1 MKAIKDYLTQIS
13 LIKSILEKGDRQLDF
28 RNNHIIIQKSCAN
41 VHKAGL
47 LTTLNSAN
55 LEFTTEPG
63 AVALHCLSVVK
74 NHNLYSGD
82 TFLVADCGDD
92 AVDIMSRKLLQNNK
106 LLNVSAIY
114 VVARWL
120 IEFYNCLGRKVGFQ
134 TLRKLKRYKYQ
145 KIQNLIRRLFD
156 DFFASGLNL
165 NFTEI
170 LKVKINLR
178 VHCSE
183 LQQYVMREVKRKMEE
198 AGWIVK
204 LDFTVHQ

>member
-1 MKAIKDYLTQIS
+1 M
-13 LIKSILEKGDRQLDF
+13 EKP
-28 RNNHIIIQKSCAN
+28 
-41 VHKAGL
+41 
-47 LTTLNSAN
+47 T
-55 LEFTTEPG
+55 G
-63 AVALHCLSVVK
+63 AVALHCPSVVQ
-74 NHNLYSGD
+74 NHNLYSGGYLSLCTFFLRND

-165 NFTEI
+165 NLTEI

-178 VHCSE
+178 VHCPE

>member
-1 MKAIKDYLTQIS
+1 MSCDY
-13 LIKSILEKGDRQLDF
+13 EPM
-28 RNNHIIIQKSCAN
+28 SCAN

-63 AVALHCLSVVK
+63 AVALHCPSVVK
-74 NHNLYSGD
+74 NHNLYSGEMI
-82 TFLVADCGDD
+82 L
-92 AVDIMSRKLLQNNK
+92 SWLQ
-106 LLNVSAIY
+106 I
-114 VVARWL
+114 
-120 IEFYNCLGRKVGFQ
+120 
-134 TLRKLKRYKYQ
+134 
-145 KIQNLIRRLFD
+145 NLIRRLFD

-165 NFTEI
+165 NLTEI

-178 VHCSE
+178 VHCPE

-204 LDFTVHQ
+204 LDFTFAKVWLRVKIRKMANQYSRV